1 MRSAIGV
8 IGVVAAL
15 ALPACSEIK
24 QDEALKQGNRCAR
37 ELADAPETAKV
48 YQRLWLGDGNDPIS
62 KLRDPDPLTPDEKA
76 TLTQF
81 QNKLV
86 RCRQIVTAGGGESP
100 TWEAVFRDQYNER
113 SDAIYYR
120 LINNDLPVGLANRL
134 TIESVGKFQADM
146 LRDHPRAVPRQEI
159 VRQQA
164 AEEMLKEAG
173 PFVAVQPPPPP
184 PSKGKLRQ
192 AKQTAPPPPAAPTCN
207 WVGNALDCTIVR

>member
-15 ALPACSEIK
+15 ALTACSEIK

-86 RCRQIVTAGGGESP
+86 RCRQIVTSSGGESA
-100 TWEAVFRDQYNER
+100 TWEAVLKDQYNER

-134 TIESVGKFQADM
+134 TIESSGKLQADM
-146 LRDHPRAVPRQEI
+146 LRDHPGSVPRRDI
-159 VRQQA
+159 ALQQA
-164 AEEMLKEAG
+164 AEDMARQAG
-173 PFVAVQPPPPP
+173 PFVVAQPPPPP
-184 PSKGKLRQ
+184 PPKGKLRQ
-192 AKQTAPPPPAAPTCN
+192 AKQAPPPPPAAPSCK
-207 WVGNALDCTIVR
+207 WVGNSLDCTTVR